1 VLLTWFLEEWIENEN
16 GAVKKN
22 GHSLSLISSFETTEL
37 NWGPNF

>member
-1 VLLTWFLEEWIENEN
+1 MLLTWFLEEGIENEN

-22 GHSLSLISSFETTEL
+22 GHSLSLSFETTEL